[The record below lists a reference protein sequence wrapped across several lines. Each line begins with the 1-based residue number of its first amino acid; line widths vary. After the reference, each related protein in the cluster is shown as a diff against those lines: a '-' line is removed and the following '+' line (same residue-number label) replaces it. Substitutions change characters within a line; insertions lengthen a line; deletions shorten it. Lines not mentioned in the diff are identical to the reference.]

1 MSANLP
7 SHFVET
13 YATNMQLL
21 LQQKDSRFLSYVM
34 QGNHIGTG
42 AAAVDQVGT
51 IETQDVTSRYPDI
64 TQQDVPVD
72 RRWVYPQAKYTSF
85 LIDKFEELQVLLD
98 PKASYTETAANAMR
112 RKKDDVIIDAFFAA
126 AATGTRGGTSTSF
139 PSAQQV
145 GVDVGGTASGLNVE
159 KLLAGQE
166 ILRAGHVDPDE
177 PVYCAL
183 AAKQIRNLMKEAQ
196 VVSSDFNNVKP
207 LAEGKV
213 VSFLG
218 ITFIPTQRLD
228 VDGSSYR
235 RLPMWVK
242 SGMHFG
248 VWQDVKTDI
257 SQIKTKVGHPW
268 QVYHDMMIGAT
279 RLEEAKVVEIK
290 CAE

>member
-34 QGNHIGTG
+34 TGTHVGTG

-51 IETQDVTSRYPDI
+51 IETQDVTARYPDI

-85 LIDKFEELQVLLD
+85 LIDKFEELQTLID
-98 PKASYTETAANAMR
+98 PKSSYTETAANAMR

-126 AATGTRGGTSTSF
+126 AATGVRGGTSTSH
-139 PSAQQV
+139 SNQV
-145 GVDVGGTASGLNVE
+145 TVSIGGTTSGLNVE
-159 KLLAGQE
+159 KLLAAQE
-166 ILRAGHVDPDE
+166 LLRAAHVDPDE
-177 PVYCAL
+177 PIFCAIS
-183 AAKQIRNLMKEAQ
+183 AKQIRNLMKEAQ
-196 VVSSDFNNVKP
+196 VVSSDFNSVKP
-207 LAEGKV
+207 LAEGKI
-213 VSFLG
+213 SNFLG

-228 VDGSSYR
+228 TDGSGYR
-235 RLPMWVK
+235 RVPMWVK

-248 VWQDVKTDI
+248 IWQDVKSDI
-257 SQIKTKVGHPW
+257 TQIKTKVGQPW
-268 QVYHDMMIGAT
+268 QVYHDMMVGAT
-279 RLEEAKVVEIK
+279 RLEEAKVVEIQ

>member
-21 LQQKDSRFLSYVM
+21 LQQKDSRFLPYVM
-34 QGNHIGTG
+34 SGTHIGTG

-51 IETQDVTSRYPDI
+51 IETQDVTARYPDI

-85 LIDKFEELQVLLD
+85 LIDKFEELQTLID
-98 PKASYTETAANAMR
+98 PKAAYTETAANAMR
-112 RKKDDVIIDAFFAA
+112 RKKDDVIIDAFFAS
-126 AATGTRGGTSTSF
+126 AATGVRGLTPTSHSNQVTVSIGGTT
-139 PSAQQV
+139 
-145 GVDVGGTASGLNVE
+145 SGLNVE
-159 KLLAGQE
+159 KLLAAQE
-166 ILRAGHVDPDE
+166 LLRAAHVDPDE
-177 PVYCAL
+177 PIYCAV

-196 VVSSDFNNVKP
+196 VVSSDFNSVKP
-207 LAEGKV
+207 LAEGKITT
-213 VSFLG
+213 FLG

-228 VDGSSYR
+228 TDGSSYR
-235 RLPMWVK
+235 RVPMWVK

-248 VWQDVKTDI
+248 IWQDVKTDI
-257 SQIKTKVGHPW
+257 SQIKTKVGQPW

-279 RLEEAKVVEIK
+279 RLEEAKVVEIQ